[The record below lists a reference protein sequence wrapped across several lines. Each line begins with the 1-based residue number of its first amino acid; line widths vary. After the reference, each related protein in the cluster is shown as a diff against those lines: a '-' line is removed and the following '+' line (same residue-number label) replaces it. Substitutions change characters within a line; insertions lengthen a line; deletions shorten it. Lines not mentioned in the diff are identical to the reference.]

1 MKKFKSTRFV
11 RMRMA
16 APSRANAE
24 LGWREGM
31 EQAGHMS
38 RAELRYYRANPQWK
52 ITSVYN
58 P

>member
-11 RMRMA
+11 RMRMV

-31 EQAGHMS
+31 EQAGQMS
-38 RAELRYYRANPQWK
+38 RAELRHYRTNPQWT
-52 ITSVYN
+52 ITAVHN
-58 P
+58 G